1 MNVETMRPFQCND
14 LVVNAA
20 EGERGGYDKTTLGSF
35 IFTAHYTPADGD
47 CMFHAI
53 FPGKDPEKI
62 RRQFC
67 GYLRL
72 FTLPI
77 LVVD

>member
-1 MNVETMRPFQCND
+1 
-14 LVVNAA
+14 
-20 EGERGGYDKTTLGSF
+20 
-35 IFTAHYTPADGD
+35 
-47 CMFHAI
+47 MFHAI